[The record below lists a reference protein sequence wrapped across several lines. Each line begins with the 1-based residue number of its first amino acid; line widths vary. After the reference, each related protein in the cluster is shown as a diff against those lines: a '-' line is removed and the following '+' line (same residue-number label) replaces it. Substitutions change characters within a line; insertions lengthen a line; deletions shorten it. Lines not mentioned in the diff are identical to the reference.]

1 MAFAESTPPDRSPD
15 RITPGMPLEPTDRLH
30 PTAPTTSFESKMK
43 GAPGAPPGGPGTQGV
58 APGQPGAP
66 SPMEASKGPAFTGTP
81 TFDTIGT
88 QAKNAQDTL
97 GTVGQQLNTPNLKFK
112 RAQSHLLR
120 NKLQDANS
128 YIRSAGA
135 KVGVEA
141 PPMKS
146 SPGASP
152 IDRFIAY
159 VNDGQ
164 DQLQAVQD
172 KLKQMAAN
180 GEEIR
185 PGDML
190 LIQVKMNLAQQEIE
204 YSSTLLGKV
213 IDSLKQIMNIQL

>member
-1 MAFAESTPPDRSPD
+1 MAMADKIPSDKSPD
-15 RITPGMPLEPTDRLH
+15 RISPGKPLEPADRLN
-30 PTAPTTSFESKMK
+30 PTPSTTSFESYMK
-43 GAPGAPPGGPGTQGV
+43 GTSGPTPQGAAPAGTPPGVQ
-58 APGQPGAP
+58 
-66 SPMEASKGPAFTGTP
+66 SPMEAAKGPSISGTP
-81 TFDTIGT
+81 TFDTLAF
-88 QAKNAQDTL
+88 QARNAQDSL
-97 GTVGQQLNTPNLKFK
+97 GNIGQQLNTPNLKLK

-141 PPMKS
+141 PPMKPS
-146 SPGASP
+146 TGASP

-164 DQLQAVQD
+164 DQLQAVQQ
-172 KLKQMAAN
+172 KLKEMAAS

-185 PGDML
+185 PGDMM